1 MSIRDDFFAA
11 KAKGSLW
18 DVAVSIKRGNPLP
31 LDADSIFESY
41 SALESYA
48 ADVLAYPGQVV
59 AVVGASATNIYYL
72 DQNLAIKPVGVI
84 PTGDEKTIEVTSEGA
99 ISLLGAATAPNG
111 TLPMI
116 DSTSG
121 KLVWKTLEDIGAGD
135 GNDNTTYAFS
145 FADQKIT
152 VTPSLNG
159 VAQTSFD
166 IDLSAFVTGT
176 ELTSALDDY
185 FENRDKDTTYSVK
198 SGEKII
204 KLDGT
209 EFSSVLALDYS
220 DTKIK
225 LIGIDGAVVSEL
237 DASVFVADGV
247 LEDVEYDATNDKL
260 IFTWNTIDTATG
272 EKKTVE
278 VDVADLVDT
287 YAAGNGLDL
296 TDHTFSVKVA
306 DTSESFLT
314 VGESGI
320 KLAGV
325 QDAIDEAKQAAIGDA
340 AGKYATKEFVGDIP
354 TGYSETN
361 VIAYVNKKA
370 QEVLDSATGGS
381 SESAASV
388 KQQLDTYKSEN
399 DPKVRAL
406 LTEVWG
412 SETYT
417 GDSRIDALEAVGA
430 QANIIEEIQK
440 NGTKITPTGKVVNIE
455 VPTALSDLTG
465 YNTIDSRITTAKEQ
479 ADKGVSDAS
488 TAKALADDNAER
500 IGSLETKVSGTAG
513 LEAAKQDHETRILKL
528 EKYDTDNSAA
538 IEVLEETIGNKADK
552 TTVNGL
558 ASQIGA
564 AEGNITTLTS
574 RVSANETAIADKA
587 AANSVYTK
595 TEIDA
600 KTGAIPED
608 KNLVGM
614 ITELSSTMSTNYATK
629 KSVEDI
635 YKVDGETV
643 TGVLADEINRA
654 KKAESDNAAAVT
666 TLISILTPVEA
677 DRDKS
682 IRTIAADEIN
692 TLIGGANSADTIESI
707 KSLVDYVNTNGST
720 ISALNKTVE
729 TNTTNIG
736 NNTTNIG
743 KNTTAIGLINDK
755 LSGVTTT
762 VSDLITA
769 KIEAAALKA
778 STEVTITDGTLGI
791 GVVSTDKLVQG
802 TETLVLNGGTA
813 RDK

>member
-41 SALESYA
+41 SALETYA

-59 AVVGASATNIYYL
+59 AVVEESATTIYYL
-72 DQNLAIKPVGVI
+72 DQTLAIKPVGVI
-84 PTGDEKTIEVTSEGA
+84 PTGDGKTIEVTSEGA

-116 DSTSG
+116 DSTTG

-159 VAQTSFD
+159 VAQESFE
-166 IDLSAFVTGT
+166 IDLSAFVTES
-176 ELTSALDDY
+176 ELTTALNDY
-185 FENRDKDTTYSVK
+185 FNNRDKDTTYSVK
-198 SGEKII
+198 ADEKII
-204 KLDGT
+204 KLEGT
-209 EFSSVLALDYS
+209 EFSSVLSLGYS

-225 LIGIDGAVVSEL
+225 LLGIDGAVVSEL
-237 DASVFVADGV
+237 DASAFVADGV
-247 LEDVEYDATNDKL
+247 LEDVDYDAANDKL
-260 IFTWNTIDTATG
+260 IFTWNTIDSETN
-272 EKKTVE
+272 EKKKIE

-287 YAAGNGLDL
+287 YAAGNGLALD
-296 TDHTFSVKVA
+296 DHTFSVKVA
-306 DTSESFLT
+306 DSSESFLS
-314 VGESGI
+314 VDAAGI
-320 KLAGV
+320 KLSGV
-325 QDAIDEAKQAAIGDA
+325 QTAINTAKQEAIDDA
-340 AGKYATKEFVGDIP
+340 ADKYATKEFVGEIP
-354 TGYSETN
+354 STYSETN
-361 VIAYVNKKA
+361 VIAYINKKA

-388 KQQLDTYKSEN
+388 KQQLDTYKTEN

-412 SETYT
+412 SESYT

-430 QANIIEEIQK
+430 QANVIEEIQK

-455 VPTALSDLTG
+455 VPTELSELGG
-465 YNTIDSRITTAKEQ
+465 YNTIDNRITTAKEQ

-500 IGSLETKVSGTAG
+500 IGTLETKVSGTAG

-538 IEVLEETIGNKADK
+538 IDVLEETITTKADK

-558 ASQIGA
+558 ASQLGT
-564 AEGNITTLTS
+564 AEGEIATLKTKVAS
-574 RVSANETAIADKA
+574 NEVSISNKADA
-587 AANSVYTK
+587 SNVYTK
-595 TEIDA
+595 DEINA
-600 KTGAIPED
+600 KTGTIPED
-608 KNLVGM
+608 KTLVGM
-614 ITELSSTMSTNYATK
+614 ITEVSSTMTTSYATK
-629 KSVEDI
+629 ASVENI
-635 YKVDGETV
+635 YKVDGETI
-643 TGVLADEINRA
+643 TGVLADEITRA
-654 KKAESDNAAAVT
+654 KKAESDNATAIS
-666 TLISILTPVEA
+666 TLISTLTPVDA
-677 DRDKS
+677 DKSKS
-682 IRTIAADEIN
+682 IRSIAADEIN
-692 TLIGGANSADTIESI
+692 TLIGGANSEDTIESI

-720 ISALNKTVE
+720 LAALNKSVE

-736 NNTTNIG
+736 NNTTNISN
-743 KNTTAIGLINDK
+743 NTTAIGIINDK
-755 LSGVTTT
+755 LVGVTTT

-778 STEVTITDGTLGI
+778 STEVTITNGVLGI
-791 GVVSTDKLVQG
+791 GTVSTDKLVQG
-802 TETLVLNGGTA
+802 SETLVLNGGTA
-813 RDK
+813 TK